1 MGSNSAYLQL
11 TVYECPSRRARA
23 AQLMAGYLDTDHG
36 LEVGKMYDS
45 NDVTP
50 GSIQYIAAN
59 LIAAAPRCSFL
70 GWEDPCMLDDG
81 PVLGELIAY
90 CPRYGRFDGECTA
103 AGDVVL
109 DYRQIDA
116 LITEARQD
124 PRHESGAAG
133 QIRILT
139 EVACGIPWQ
148 RDMAGERVPR
158 ATRQAWL
165 AVIDARYAD
174 CWRPRE
180 DQFRSLAADA
190 GKAGLGGEA
199 IALQA
204 VAAGPPVVQL
214 AVARSAADSAEQA
227 ARRAAGDPER
237 WIDQP
242 AGRLAYALRNWA
254 EATETL
260 WQGRRRP

>member
-1 MGSNSAYLQL
+1 MGNSTYLQL
-11 TVYECPSRRARA
+11 TVYDCPSRRARVA
-23 AQLMAGYLDTDHG
+23 RLMAGYLDLHDR
-36 LEVGKMYDS
+36 LEPGEMYG
-45 NDVTP
+45 NDDISA
-50 GSIQYIAAN
+50 GSIQSLADS
-59 LIAAAPRCSFL
+59 LIAGAPRCSFL
-70 GWEDPCMLDDG
+70 GWEDPCMTDDG

-90 CPRYGRFDGECTA
+90 CPRYGRFDGECTG

-116 LITEARQD
+116 LITEARRD
-124 PRHESGAAG
+124 PRHQFDAAN
-133 QIRILT
+133 QVRILT

-148 RDMAGERVPR
+148 WDMAGKKVPK

-165 AVIDARYAD
+165 AVIDAQYASR
-174 CWRPRE
+174 WRQRA
-180 DQFRSLAADA
+180 DQLQGLAADA

-204 VAAGPPVVQL
+204 DAFGPPVVQL
-214 AVARSAADSAEQA
+214 AVARNAADSAERAARQA
-227 ARRAAGDPER
+227 AKDPER

-242 AGRLAYALRNWA
+242 AAHVAYALRNWA

>member
-11 TVYECPSRRARA
+11 TVYQCPSRQDRA
-23 AQLMAGYLDTDHG
+23 AQLMADYLGTGHG
-36 LEVGKMYDS
+36 LEVGKMYDN

-50 GSIQYIAAN
+50 GSIQYLAAN

-70 GWEDPCMLDDG
+70 GWEDPCMTDDG

-103 AGDVVL
+103 ASDVML

-116 LITEARQD
+116 LITEARRD
-124 PRHESGAAG
+124 PQRQPGATD

-148 RDMAGERVPR
+148 QDMAGEKVPR

-165 AVIDARYAD
+165 AVIDARYAS

-180 DQFRSLAADA
+180 DQLRGLAAGA

-204 VAAGPPVVQL
+204 VTAGPPAVQL

-227 ARRAAGDPER
+227 ARRTAEEPER